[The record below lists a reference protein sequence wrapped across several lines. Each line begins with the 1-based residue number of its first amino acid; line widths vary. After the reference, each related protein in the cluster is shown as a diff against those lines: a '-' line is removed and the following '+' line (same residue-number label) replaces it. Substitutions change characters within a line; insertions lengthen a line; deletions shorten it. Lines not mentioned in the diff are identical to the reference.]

1 MTRTSSMSGPSDLV
15 DRVEAALRSFGVML
29 VKAEPVN
36 ASAEDAAST
45 ASAAYLIAM
54 AMLREVSSNRLR
66 ATYKGSV
73 TRTRTVTSTFFFYFY
88 TPCHFSHTRQSGGHG
103 WYSTRTNLKHA
114 EDRQERT
121 RVPRGGGKKNRRR

>member
-1 MTRTSSMSGPSDLV
+1 
-15 DRVEAALRSFGVML
+15 VEAALRSFGVRL

-88 TPCHFSHTRQSGGHG
+88 TPCHLSHTPDTAVDMGGTAHARTSNTRKTDKNALGCHG
-103 WYSTRTNLKHA
+103 EGGRKTAGARVTPGGVGWETN
-114 EDRQERT
+114 
-121 RVPRGGGKKNRRR
+121 